1 MREGFLDEKG
11 TNETSKKSPGD
22 VDVIIVTTS

>member
-11 TNETSKKSPGD
+11 TNETSKKSQGD
-22 VDVIIVTTS
+22 VDVIIFTTS